1 MKVYENKKV
10 TFDYDVLD
18 RLEAGIVLTGI
29 DASNLRQGRVDLTH
43 AYVKVINHELFLVNA
58 HIGGDEIGTT
68 LTSRSR
74 KLLVSRQE
82 LVLWETKV
90 KRETLTILPL
100 RLYNTS
106 KYYKVEIGLC
116 RSRKK
121 SGKKEVLKKRDIKRD
136 IEREFRGDKD
146 NDNRR

>member
-1 MKVYENKKV
+1 MKTYENKKV
-10 TFDYDVLD
+10 LFDYDILE
-18 RLEAGIVLTGI
+18 RLEAGIVLSGK

-43 AYVKVINHELFLVNA
+43 SYVKVIAHELYLVNA
-58 HIGGDEIGTT
+58 HIGGEEIGTT

-74 KLLVSRQE
+74 KLLVTKKE
-82 LVLWETKV
+82 LISWETKV

-121 SGKKEVLKKRDIKRD
+121 SGKKEVLKKRDIRRD
-136 IEREFRGDKD
+136 IEREFRGEKGNED
-146 NDNRR
+146 RR